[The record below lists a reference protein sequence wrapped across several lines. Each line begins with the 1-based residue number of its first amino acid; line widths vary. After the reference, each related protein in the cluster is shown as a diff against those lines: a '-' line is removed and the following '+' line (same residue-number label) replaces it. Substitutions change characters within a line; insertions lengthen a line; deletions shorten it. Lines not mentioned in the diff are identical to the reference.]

1 MRSTGFESYKKSF
14 QNFFERIFSPVLRDL
29 SCVKKLEEILKKQ
42 PFNAGFGMYLY
53 TKNAEVNGIFPQSD
67 IILRDILSVG
77 LRDFDV
83 YHITEGITEDMRPE
97 IEEIQ
102 HKVSEKVRAT
112 YHKFIK
118 EFMKVYEKRSKV
130 EDSVL
135 KLLKAVNA
143 NNILQVKKLAG

>member
-1 MRSTGFESYKKSF
+1 
-14 QNFFERIFSPVLRDL
+14 
-29 SCVKKLEEILKKQ
+29 
-42 PFNAGFGMYLY
+42 MYLY

-118 EFMKVYEKRSKV
+118 EFMKIYEKRSKV

>member
-1 MRSTGFESYKKSF
+1 
-14 QNFFERIFSPVLRDL
+14 
-29 SCVKKLEEILKKQ
+29 
-42 PFNAGFGMYLY
+42 MYLY

-67 IILRDILSVG
+67 IILRDILSTG

-118 EFMKVYEKRSKV
+118 EFMKIYDKRSKV